1 MLLKKNK
8 INKLKKIKKQKEKIK
23 GKERNAG
30 VDLCRILGMID
41 IIVFHIIIGGN
52 IRGPYQN
59 YEKKFKFMEILTQW
73 HISTFGIISGIVGF
87 KTNKYSNLLYL
98 YLCVLFYSL
107 TIHYIVKK
115 YYKNKFAYYSSNIGL
130 PQDYYYPVTRG
141 DYWYFST
148 YFGMYLFLP
157 LINKGL
163 SFVDKAELR
172 IIILS
177 LYGILFIWK
186 DIMSKDP
193 QKYCSDTCFTTLSM
207 YFILGAYIGKYN
219 LKYTKNK
226 SIFYYLYYLFWTI
239 IFFSSSYITYY
250 LFYYEGNNKWK
261 LIFKKIFHTV
271 SNSFAMVLQSISIIL
286 ILLKIKY
293 NKNIAKII
301 SFFGP
306 LSFSAYLIH
315 NHQDIRP
322 LLFPSIFRNISS
334 LNLSFKYLLFLIIT
348 KGTIVFFACMI
359 IDYLRYL
366 LFTFLRIRQICI
378 FIENTIFSFT
388 RKITVDEDRYLEI

>member
-1 MLLKKNK
+1 MLLKKKK
-8 INKLKKIKKQKEKIK
+8 INKLIKKQKQKQK
-23 GKERNAG
+23 QKERNAG

-41 IIVFHIIIGGN
+41 IIVFHIIICGN
-52 IRGPYQN
+52 VRGPYQR
-59 YEKKFKFMEILTQW
+59 YEKNFKFMEIMTQW
-73 HISTFGIISGIVGF
+73 HNSNFGIISGVVGF

-98 YLCVLFYSL
+98 FLCVLFYSL
-107 TIHYIVKK
+107 TIHYSVKK
-115 YYKNKFAYYSSNIGL
+115 YFKNKFSYYISNMGL
-130 PQDYYYPVTRG
+130 PKDYYYPVTRG

-163 SFVDKAELR
+163 SLVDKAELR

-186 DIMSKDP
+186 DIMCKDP
-193 QKYCSDTCFTTLSM
+193 EKYCPDTSFTTLSM
-207 YFILGAYIGKYN
+207 YFIFGAYIGKYILN
-219 LKYTKNK
+219 SKNNK
-226 SIFYYLYYLFWTI
+226 SLFYSLFWMTVY
-239 IFFSSSYITYY
+239 FSSSYITYY
-250 LFYYEGNNKWK
+250 LMFYEGNNKRN
-261 LIFKKIFHTV
+261 LFFKKIFYNRD
-271 SNSFAMVLQSISIIL
+271 NSISMVLQSTSIIL
-286 ILLKIKY
+286 IFIKIKY
-293 NKNIAKII
+293 NKNLAKII

-315 NHQDIRP
+315 NHQDIRSI
-322 LLFPSIFRNISS
+322 LFPSIFRNISS
-334 LNLSFKYLLFLIIT
+334 LNLSFKYLVFLIIT

-378 FIENTIFSFT
+378 FIEKIIFSFT
-388 RKITVDEDRYLEI
+388 RKITGDEDRYLEI